1 MKPIWRLRRTA
12 AALAALSLSL
22 ALPAAVA
29 GDKDK
34 PAARGAKPPSAAPG
48 PGPASAGA
56 GPRAATGSPIGQVVF
71 QVLLGEIALQRG
83 NANLAVDAYADLAR
97 RTRDPKV
104 LARAAELAT
113 FAQRF
118 DVAYDIAKLWLEVEP
133 DSTPARQ
140 TLTAILVL
148 QERPDELGAQIAI
161 LLERDRENLPD
172 NLLRINRMLAR
183 YSDKAAVYR
192 MLSDVLRRYDGIAEA
207 HFALATAAFHAG
219 DREAAQREIGK
230 ALTLRPDWPL
240 AALFNAQILARENT
254 GAALD
259 ALERFVAA
267 NPDARDVRLQLARA
281 LVGEKRYEAARRHF
295 THLLAETPDS
305 PELLYPAA
313 VLALQQ
319 NDVATAEP
327 MLKRLMA
334 QGGPSEKTVAAFYL
348 GQIAEERKQNAE
360 AIAYYQQVASGE
372 QFVSAQIRAASL
384 MAGEKQG
391 PTQGLAA
398 ARAHLQQS
406 AERYPPGQTQFVIA
420 EAQLVREAGDNA
432 TALALLESVL
442 VQKPDHPEVLYEAAL
457 LAERLG
463 RLDVLERNLRRVIEL
478 RPDNAHAFNALGY
491 TFAERGIRLDEAY
504 DLIARA
510 RELAP
515 DDPFIMD
522 SMGWVLFRKG
532 DLQGALGLLQKAF
545 ALRADAEIAAHLGE
559 VLWQLDRRDEA
570 LSTWNDAAKKHPG
583 NEVLDA
589 VRKKFKP

>member
-12 AALAALSLSL
+12 ATLAALALSL
-22 ALPAAVA
+22 ALPGTGIAAGEKAKPAPRDTKPPAPAVA
-29 GDKDK
+29 PSA
-34 PAARGAKPPSAAPG
+34 PAAPMS
-48 PGPASAGA
+48 
-56 GPRAATGSPIGQVVF
+56 PRAAAGSPIGQVVY
-71 QVLLGEIALQRG
+71 QILLGEIALQRG
-83 NANLAVDAYADLAR
+83 NVNLAVDAYADLAQ

-104 LARAAELAT
+104 LARTAELAT

-118 DVAYDIAKLWLEVEP
+118 DVAYDNAKLWLEVEP

-148 QERPDELGAQIAI
+148 QERPDELGTQIAI
-161 LLERDRENLPD
+161 LLEKDHENLPD
-172 NLLRINRMLAR
+172 NLMRINRMLAR
-183 YSDKAAVYR
+183 YSDKAAVYG
-192 MLSDVLRRYDGIAEA
+192 MLNDVLRRYEGIAEA
-207 HFALATAAFHAG
+207 HFALATAAFNAG
-219 DREAAQREIGK
+219 EREAALREIGR
-230 ALTLRPDWPL
+230 ALALRPDWPI
-240 AALFNAQILARENT
+240 AALFNAQILARDNT
-254 GAALD
+254 AAALD
-259 ALERFVAA
+259 SLERFVAA
-267 NPDARDVRLQLARA
+267 NPAARDVRLQLARA

-319 NDVATAEP
+319 NDAATAEP
-327 MLKRLMA
+327 MLKKLMA
-334 QGGPSEKTVAAFYL
+334 QGGPSEKIVAAFYL
-348 GQIAEERKQNAE
+348 GQIAEDRQQFAE

-372 QFVSAQIRAASL
+372 QFVPSQIRAASL
-384 MAGEKQG
+384 MVRDKQG
-391 PTQGLAA
+391 GLAA

-406 AERYPPGQTQFVIA
+406 AERYPPGQTQFILA
-420 EAQLVREAGDNA
+420 EAQLVRDAGDNA
-432 TALALLESVL
+432 TALALLDSVL
-442 VQKPDHPEVLYEAAL
+442 AQKPDQPEVLYEAAL
-457 LAERLG
+457 LAERVD

-478 RPDNAHAFNALGY
+478 RPDHAHAFNALGY

-504 DLIARA
+504 ELIARA

-532 DLQGALGLLQKAF
+532 DLPGALSMLQKAY

-570 LSTWNDAAKKHPG
+570 LRTWNDAAKKQPG
-583 NEVLDA
+583 NEALEA